1 MTGEFEMKEI
11 EQEKIEM
18 SKRMIPS
25 LLCAGIIA
33 SMTATP
39 LYAQTSDTEDKTR
52 EGTVIGKS
60 GTETSKTVTLE
71 DDGTYTINLEAY
83 STGSTTVEQVTSG
96 QPLDIVLVMDQSG
109 SLKNSI
115 SSLKNAAKDFI
126 DRLYS
131 NATGSQSEG
140 TIDHRVAIVGFTG
153 AENHKNTEMFVDG
166 KFKQYQ
172 SLQTRDY
179 QQAFMPVVDENGN
192 KNSSITTAINQLEAD
207 GDTRQGLGLKMANSI
222 FENNPQDDSRN
233 ARRVTILFTDG
244 NPAGSHTNEFDVD
257 FAKEA
262 ISEAYKIKNNQNSL
276 IYTVGLYGTSVDAIQ
291 MPVMMNLIS
300 SNYPQG
306 EAGPGMYI
314 TADQVSI
321 FNTYY
326 VLKEGTYIKVNWNP
340 FLGGVWIDSNNKIY
354 NPKNETF
361 YEYSKIGYSGEK
373 TSDQYYLTCEKVSEL
388 QNMFE
393 TIVTDVTN
401 PQTTVSYKGDSV
413 IRDVIEKG
421 FTTTNDTQVSVAV
434 YKGTASET
442 GEITFDRKVNMANS
456 TEFAKQNNVEA
467 IGGSNTL
474 TLTFTKDHVDVTGFN
489 FWSNYVAVGHP
500 GYMIQVTITGVLPD
514 EENAT
519 FNKTVY
525 TNGEGT
531 GIYTNKEAV
540 DKGESHTPFP
550 RPTTYLADKAYVV
563 DYAKRISMNAND
575 WKLHTVKNVSGSYQN
590 LSSLAQ
596 GINSLSSLTT
606 QSGKFAS
613 VGDHT
618 ATYTPNTTDWTKI
631 DKFFAF
637 GKTKDDEVIGL
648 EAHKET
654 KKLWTR
660 VSVVPANS
668 VYYEDT
674 FTTETGRVG
683 IKYDGN
689 WESVGKESEEYTT
702 TDVHGHWN
710 DLSKGDSGGTHHVA
724 NAVGGINS
732 TASYSFTGTGT
743 DIYSRTNM
751 ESGTIMVK
759 VTSTERGEDGK
770 LLYNKGFIIDT
781 KSLSSGNGSY
791 YTIPTFSLMDLPY
804 GTYNV
809 KLTVTAAAASV
820 DPARTKYYLDG
831 IRVYNPL
838 NDGAAASGITGA
850 YDGEYNAHFYPV
862 KELVEQGGS
871 VFIDEV
877 YNKDGTVTPTVA
889 EYDHA
894 NSPANEIYLDRQQQ
908 VVVKVPDGKHEKV
921 YVGLKAHDGK
931 TVTVLVNGVRFT
943 VNSTMDQYFAVTPD
957 SNGCIVIKNNESSE
971 DEQRNLLAV
980 THIRTAYSTYQENVT
995 VPEIQTLTTEDAFA
1009 AYQTFA
1015 AGVDDGD
1022 DSDPDNGEDIPGED
1036 VEIDNSDDDG
1046 VDSGSK
1052 SWWEILFGGLFG
1064 WFH

>member
-115 SSLKNAAKDFI
+115 YSLKNAAKDFI

-153 AENHKNTEMFVDG
+153 AADHKNTEMFVDG

-172 SLQTRDY
+172 SLQTSDY

-244 NPAGSHTNEFDVD
+244 NPAGLDTNKFDVD

-262 ISEAYKIKNNQNSL
+262 ISEAYKIKNDHNSL
-276 IYTVGLYGTSVDAIQ
+276 VYTVGLYGISVDKNK

-306 EAGPGMYI
+306 EVGSYVPAERISYN
-314 TADQVSI
+314 
-321 FNTYY
+321 NTYY
-326 VLKEGTYIKVNWNP
+326 VFRNGESVEVNAVLEGDWWNP
-340 FLGGVWIDSNNKIY
+340 RYVWKDADGKTYDPNTV
-354 NPKNETF
+354 TF
-361 YEYSKIGYSGEK
+361 YTHGSFGYNGDK
-373 TSDQYYLTCEKVSEL
+373 ASDQYYLTSEEVSEL

-421 FTTTNDTQVSVAV
+421 FTTTNDTQVSIAV

-442 GEITFDRKVNMANS
+442 GEITFDRKVNMAYS
-456 TEFAKQNNVEA
+456 AEFATQNNVEA
-467 IGGSNTL
+467 IGGSNTI
-474 TLTFTKDHVDVTGFN
+474 TSTVAKDNVDVTGFN

-500 GYMIQVTITGVLPD
+500 GYMIQVTITGILPD

-531 GIYTNKEAV
+531 GIYTNKEAA

-563 DYAKRISMNAND
+563 DYAKRISMNASD
-575 WKLHTVKNVSGSYQN
+575 WKLQTIKTVSGGYQK
-590 LSSLAQ
+590 LT
-596 GINSLSSLTT
+596 SLTDGIDGLNKLST

-613 VGDHT
+613 VNTSG
-618 ATYTPNTTDWTKI
+618 ATYTPTTTDWTNI

-637 GKTKDDEVIGL
+637 GETEDTEILGL
-648 EAHKET
+648 DAHKTT
-654 KKLWTR
+654 KNLWSR
-660 VSVVPANS
+660 ISVVPANS

-674 FTTETGRVG
+674 FTTDDTSGRVG
-683 IKYDGN
+683 IKYTGS
-689 WESVGKESEEYTT
+689 WEQKGTGSDEYESAG
-702 TDVHGHWN
+702 VHGHWS
-710 DLSKGDSGGTHHVA
+710 DDSVEASDGTDHYVDAAGGA
-724 NAVGGINS
+724 A
-732 TASYSFTGTGT
+732 TAEYSFTGTGT
-743 DIYSRTNM
+743 DIYSRTNLQ
-751 ESGTIMVK
+751 SGTIMVK
-759 VTSTERGEDGK
+759 VTSEALQENGK
-770 LLYNKGFIIDT
+770 PVYKKTSIIDT
-781 KSLSSGNGSY
+781 KSLSSGNDSY
-791 YTIPTFSLMDLPY
+791 YTVPTFSVMDLPY
-804 GTYNV
+804 GKYNV
-809 KLTVTAAAASV
+809 KLTVTSAAASEN
-820 DPARTKYYLDG
+820 RTMYFLDG

-838 NDGAAASGITGA
+838 NDGEAAKNIDSVYA
-850 YDGEYNAHFYPV
+850 GEYNAQFYPV
-862 KELVEQGGS
+862 KKLVTESAG
-871 VFIDEV
+871 VFIDEILE
-877 YNKDGTVTPTVA
+877 NGTAKPTVGS
-889 EYDHA
+889 YDHA
-894 NSPANEIYLDRQQQ
+894 NSPANEIYLNKQQSIVIQ
-908 VVVKVPDGKHEKV
+908 TPTGTYDKV
-921 YVGLKAHDGK
+921 YVGLKSHDGQRVNVK
-931 TVTVLVNGVRFT
+931 IGDKAVTVT
-943 VNSTMDQYFAVTPD
+943 STMDQYYEVTPD
-957 SNGCIVIKNNESSE
+957 TQGCFVIKNMTAFE
-971 DEQRNLLAV
+971 DADNLV
-980 THIRTAYSTYQENVT
+980 SITNIRTAYSTYQEA
-995 VPEIQTLTTEDAFA
+995 PEAPVVSPLSEENALS

-1015 AGVDDGD
+1015 ANTNDT
-1022 DSDPDNGEDIPGED
+1022 EDVPGED
-1036 VEIDNSDDDG
+1036 VEIDNGDDDG
-1046 VDSGSK
+1046 VDSGSESK

>member
-71 DDGTYTINLEAY
+71 NDGTYTINLEAY

-109 SLKNSI
+109 SLKYSI
-115 SSLKNAAKDFI
+115 STLKDAANDFI

-131 NATGSQSEG
+131 NAKGSQSEG

-153 AENHKNTEMFVDG
+153 AADHKNTEMFVNG
-166 KFKQYQ
+166 NFKQYR

-192 KNSSITTAINQLEAD
+192 KNRSITTAIKKLEAN

-244 NPAGSHTNEFDVD
+244 NPAGSGTNEFDVH

-306 EAGPGMYI
+306 KAGPGI
-314 TADQVSI
+314 IAADQVSK

-326 VLKEGTYIKVNWNP
+326 VLKEGTYTEVKYRLTQTSGWA
-340 FLGGVWIDSNNKIY
+340 WIDSDYKIHY
-354 NPKNETF
+354 PDTETF
-361 YEYSKIGYSGEK
+361 YGYSKIGYSGEK
-373 TSDQYYLTCEKVSEL
+373 TSNQYYLTSEKVSEL

-434 YKGTASET
+434 YKGTASEK
-442 GEITFDRKVNMANS
+442 GEITFDRKVNMANLA
-456 TEFAKQNNVEA
+456 EFATQNNVGA

-474 TLTFTKDHVDVTGFN
+474 KSTFTKDNVDVTGFN

-500 GYMIQVTITGVLPD
+500 GYMIQVTITGILPD

-531 GIYTNKEAV
+531 GIYTNKEAA

-563 DYAKRISMNAND
+563 DYAKRIRMNASD
-575 WKLHTVKNVSGSYQN
+575 WKLQTIKKVSGGYQKLTSLTDGIDGLNN
-590 LSSLAQ
+590 LS
-596 GINSLSSLTT
+596 T

-613 VGDHT
+613 VDT
-618 ATYTPNTTDWTKI
+618 SEATYTPTTTNWTNI

-637 GKTKDDEVIGL
+637 GETEDTEILGL
-648 EAHKET
+648 DAHKTT
-654 KKLWTR
+654 KNLWSR
-660 VSVVPANS
+660 ISVVPANS

-674 FTTETGRVG
+674 FTTDDTSGRVG
-683 IKYDGN
+683 IKYTGSWKQNGTGSDEY
-689 WESVGKESEEYTT
+689 ESAG
-702 TDVHGHWN
+702 VHGHWS
-710 DLSKGDSGGTHHVA
+710 DDSVEASDGTDHDVDAAGGA
-724 NAVGGINS
+724 A
-732 TASYSFTGTGT
+732 TAEYSFTGTGT
-743 DIYSRTNM
+743 DIYSRTNLK
-751 ESGTIMVK
+751 SGTIMVK
-759 VTSTERGEDGK
+759 VTSEALKENGK
-770 LLYNKGFIIDT
+770 HVYKKTSIIDT
-781 KSLSSGNGSY
+781 KSLSSGDGSY
-791 YTIPTFSLMDLPY
+791 YTVPTFSVMDLPY
-804 GTYNV
+804 GKYNV
-809 KLTVTAAAASV
+809 KLTVTSAAASEN
-820 DPARTKYYLDG
+820 RTKYFLDG

-838 NDGAAASGITGA
+838 NDGEAAKNIDSVYA
-850 YDGEYNAHFYPV
+850 GEYNAQFYPV
-862 KELVEQGGS
+862 KTLVTKGAG
-871 VFIDEV
+871 VFIDEILES
-877 YNKDGTVTPTVA
+877 GTAKPTVGC
-889 EYDHA
+889 YDHA
-894 NSPANEIYLDRQQQ
+894 NSPANEIYLNKQQSIVIQ
-908 VVVKVPDGKHEKV
+908 TPKGAYDKV
-921 YVGLKAHDGK
+921 YVGLKSHDGK
-931 TVTVLVNGVRFT
+931 PVNVNIGNETVTVK
-943 VNSTMDQYFAVTPD
+943 STMDQYYEVIPD
-957 SNGCIVIKNNESSE
+957 TEGCFVIKNMTASE
-971 DEQRNLLAV
+971 DADNLV
-980 THIRTAYSTYQENVT
+980 SITNIRTAYSTYQEA
-995 VPEIQTLTTEDAFA
+995 PEAPVVSPLSEENALS

-1015 AGVDDGD
+1015 ANTNDT
-1022 DSDPDNGEDIPGED
+1022 EDVPGED
-1036 VEIDNSDDDG
+1036 VEIDNGDDDG
-1046 VDSGSK
+1046 VDSGSESK
-1052 SWWEILFGGLFG
+1052 SWREILFGGLFG

>member
-109 SLKNSI
+109 SLENSI
-115 SSLKNAAKDFI
+115 RSLKKAAKDFI

-153 AENHKNTEMFVDG
+153 AADHKNTEMFVDG
-166 KFKQYQ
+166 NFKQYQ
-172 SLQTRDY
+172 SLQTSDY

-207 GDTRQGLGLKMANSI
+207 GDTSQGLGLKMANSI

-244 NPAGSHTNEFDVD
+244 NPAGSGTNEFDVD

-262 ISEAYKIKNNQNSL
+262 ISEAYKIKNNRNSL

-314 TADQVSI
+314 AADQVSRS
-321 FNTYY
+321 NTYY
-326 VLKEGTYIKVNWNP
+326 VLKKGTYIEVKYRWIPN
-340 FLGGVWIDSNNKIY
+340 LGWAWRDSNHNNY
-354 NPKNETF
+354 NPDTETF
-361 YEYSKIGYSGEK
+361 YEYSEIGYSGEK
-373 TSDQYYLTCEKVSEL
+373 TSDQYYLTSEEVSEL

-434 YKGTASET
+434 YKGTASKT

-456 TEFAKQNNVEA
+456 SEFATQNNVEA

-474 TLTFTKDHVDVTGFN
+474 ISTFTKDNVDVTGFN

-500 GYMIQVTITGVLPD
+500 GYMIQVTITGILPD

-531 GIYTNKEAV
+531 GIYTNKEAA

-563 DYAKRISMNAND
+563 DYAKRISMNASD
-575 WKLHTVKNVSGSYQN
+575 WKLQTIKTVSGGYQK
-590 LSSLAQ
+590 LT
-596 GINSLSSLTT
+596 SLTDGIDGLNKLST

-613 VGDHT
+613 VNTPG
-618 ATYTPNTTDWTKI
+618 ATYTPTTTDWTNI

-637 GKTKDDEVIGL
+637 GETEDTEILGL
-648 EAHKET
+648 DAHKTT
-654 KKLWTR
+654 KNLWSR
-660 VSVVPANS
+660 ISVVPANS

-674 FTTETGRVG
+674 FTTDDTSGRVG
-683 IKYDGN
+683 IKYTGSWAQNGTGSDEY
-689 WESVGKESEEYTT
+689 ESAG
-702 TDVHGHWN
+702 VHGHWS
-710 DLSKGDSGGTHHVA
+710 DDSVKASDGTDHYVDA
-724 NAVGGINS
+724 ADCAA
-732 TASYSFTGTGT
+732 TAEYSFTGTGT
-743 DIYSRTNM
+743 DIYSRTNLQ
-751 ESGTIMVK
+751 SGTIMVK
-759 VTSTERGEDGK
+759 VTSEALQENGK
-770 LLYNKGFIIDT
+770 PVYKKTSIIDT

-791 YTIPTFSLMDLPY
+791 YTVPTFSVMDLPY
-804 GTYNV
+804 GKYNV
-809 KLTVTAAAASV
+809 KLTVTSAAASEN
-820 DPARTKYYLDG
+820 RTMYFLDG

-838 NDGAAASGITGA
+838 NDGEAAKNIDSVYA
-850 YDGEYNAHFYPV
+850 GEYNAQFYPV
-862 KELVEQGGS
+862 KKLVTEGAG
-871 VFIDEV
+871 VFIDEILE
-877 YNKDGTVTPTVA
+877 NGTAKPTVGS
-889 EYDHA
+889 YDHA
-894 NSPANEIYLDRQQQ
+894 NSPANEIYLNKQQSIVIQ
-908 VVVKVPDGKHEKV
+908 TPTGTYDKV
-921 YVGLKAHDGK
+921 YVGLKSHDGQTVNVNIGDK
-931 TVTVLVNGVRFT
+931 AVTVT
-943 VNSTMDQYFAVTPD
+943 STMDQYYEVTPD
-957 SNGCIVIKNNESSE
+957 IQGQCCFVIKNMTASE
-971 DEQRNLLAV
+971 DADNLV
-980 THIRTAYSTYQENVT
+980 SITNIRTAYSTYQEA
-995 VPEIQTLTTEDAFA
+995 PEAPVVSPLSEENALS

-1015 AGVDDGD
+1015 ANTNDT
-1022 DSDPDNGEDIPGED
+1022 EDVPGED
-1036 VEIDNSDDDG
+1036 VEIDNGDDDG
-1046 VDSGSK
+1046 VDSGSESK